1 MQHVYMSSAS
11 PTVSAPDRVYQHL
24 KSRILSGDLTG
35 GEMTSEGEVAAELGV
50 SRTPVREAL
59 MRLQTESLVRVY
71 PKRGVLITPIAPGE
85 ADDVFDA
92 RLLVETHAARHVA
105 TLPPG
110 RRDAA
115 LAPLH
120 ALLDAQDA
128 AVAAEDLEAYTRLD
142 ADFHLAVITA
152 GGNQLLAAFAHGL
165 RERQQRLVAGGLQ
178 RDAQRAAAFA
188 AGHRALLAHLEAG
201 DADGYVRTL
210 ESHLESAREVLA

>member
-11 PTVSAPDRVYQHL
+11 SAVSAPDRVYQHL
-24 KSRILSGDLTG
+24 KSRILSGDLSG

-59 MRLQTESLVRVY
+59 MRLQAESLVRVY
-71 PKRGVLITPIAPGE
+71 PKRGVLISPIAPGE

-105 TLPPG
+105 ALPPG
-110 RRDAA
+110 RLAA
-115 LAPLH
+115 AVVPLRE
-120 ALLDAQDA
+120 LLDAQDA
-128 AVAAEDLEAYTRLD
+128 AVAQGDLEEYTRLD

-152 GGNQLLAAFAHGL
+152 GGNQILASFAHSL
-165 RERQQRLVAGGLQ
+165 RERQQRLVAGGLR
-178 RDAQRAAAFA
+178 RDAQRAAGFA

-210 ESHLESAREVLA
+210 EAHLESAREVLA